1 MLITGK
7 TRIVGIF
14 GHPIEHT
21 ISPYMH
27 NSAFETLG
35 IPYCYLP
42 FDIDPKDL
50 EICIRSINPLGIKG
64 VNITIPFK
72 TQVVP
77 YLDELDSNAKLIG
90 AVNTIEARD
99 GKLIGHNTDGK
110 GFINA
115 FNEEVGISIS
125 KRRFVVIGAGGAARA
140 VSTALA
146 AEGAGEIIIIN
157 RTSLKGKELAS
168 DLLRNFYDLKVSAI
182 EFDPYKINDLIMDG
196 DVIINTTS
204 VGMKKS
210 DPSII
215 PPDILRSSMA
225 VCDLI
230 YNPPETPLLKAAK
243 SAGVKFMN
251 GLGMLIHQGALS
263 FEIWTGLKAPVEIMR
278 KAMMNVDKLMRNS

>member
-263 FEIWTGLKAPVEIMR
+263 FEIWTGLPAPVEIMR

>member
-21 ISPYMH
+21 MSPYMH

-35 IPYCYLP
+35 LPYCYLP

-50 EICIRSINPLGIKG
+50 EICIRSITPLGIKG

-72 TQVVP
+72 TQVIP
-77 YLDELDSNAKLIG
+77 YLDELDSNAELIG
-90 AVNTIEARD
+90 AVNTVEARD

-182 EFDPYKINDLIMDG
+182 EFDPYKINNLIMDG

-210 DPSII
+210 DQSII
-215 PPDILRSSMA
+215 PPDILRSSMV

-251 GLGMLIHQGALS
+251 GLGMLLHQGALS
-263 FEIWTGLKAPVEIMR
+263 FEIWTGLPAPVEIMR